1 MSAVT
6 SRRRN
11 RIKQTTGER
20 LFDVFNYLFLAAFA
34 FTALYPFLN
43 TIANSL
49 SSNRAIIAG
58 EVYLWPIE
66 INFEA
71 YNQIWTDP
79 YLFKAMRNTIFMT
92 VFGTAINMF
101 ATILAAY
108 PLSRPY
114 FPGKK
119 IVMVMLTIT
128 MFFGGGL
135 IPTFILMNML
145 GLMNKFAGLW
155 ILSLFSTYNMI
166 VMRTFF
172 QGLPAELEESAAIEG
187 ANDIIILVK
196 IMLPLSMPVLATLTL
211 FYAVGW
217 WNSYMGPL
225 LYITDPEKVTLML
238 KLRQLLWAAQT
249 ALQQINEEG
258 LMNRPR
264 VTEEAF
270 KAASILVSTVPI
282 IMVYPFLQKY
292 FVKGVMVGALKG

>member
-1 MSAVT
+1 MS
-6 SRRRN
+6 SLSKRRK
-11 RIKQTTGER
+11 IQQSTGER
-20 LFDVFNYLFLAAFA
+20 IFDVANVIFLSLFAFA
-34 FTALYPFLN
+34 ALYPFLN

-49 SSNRAIIAG
+49 SSNRAILAG

-71 YNQIWTDP
+71 YNQIWMDP
-79 YLFKAMRNTIFMT
+79 YLFKAMRNTVILT
-92 VFGTAINMF
+92 VFGTAINMV

-108 PLSRPY
+108 PLSRPQ
-114 FPGKK
+114 FPGKNL
-119 IVMVMLTIT
+119 IMVMITIT

-135 IPTFILMNML
+135 IPTFVLMNTL
-145 GLMNKFAGLW
+145 GLMNKYFGLW

-187 ANDIIILVK
+187 ANDIVILVK

-225 LYITDPEKVTLML
+225 LYISDPEKVTLML

-258 LMNRPR
+258 LMNKPR

-270 KAASILVSTVPI
+270 KAAAVLVSTIPI
-282 IMVYPFLQKY
+282 ILVYPFLQKY

>member
-1 MSAVT
+1 MS
-6 SRRRN
+6 SLSKRRK
-11 RIKQTTGER
+11 IQQSTGER
-20 LFDVFNYLFLAAFA
+20 IFDVANVIFLSLFAFA
-34 FTALYPFLN
+34 ALYPFLN

-49 SSNRAIIAG
+49 SSNRAILAG

-66 INFEA
+66 INIEA
-71 YNQIWTDP
+71 YNQIWMDP
-79 YLFKAMRNTIFMT
+79 YLFKAMRNTVVLT
-92 VFGTAINMF
+92 VFGTIINMT

-108 PLSRPY
+108 PLSRPQ
-114 FPGKK
+114 FPGKSDYGHDYHYH
-119 IVMVMLTIT
+119 VLWWWPY
-128 MFFGGGL
+128 
-135 IPTFILMNML
+135 PTFVLMNTL
-145 GLMNKFAGLW
+145 GLMNKYSGLW

-187 ANDIIILVK
+187 ANDMVILVK

-225 LYITDPEKVTLML
+225 LYISDPEKVTLML

-258 LMNRPR
+258 LMNKPR

-270 KAASILVSTVPI
+270 KAAAVLVSTIPIILVSVPA
-282 IMVYPFLQKY
+282 KY